1 MKNIYTLFCGIAVV
15 ILPLMLFAQNS
26 GSELFNE
33 KVSGRDA
40 PNLIVVHVD
49 GGDYG
54 YQDDLY
60 IRFMEGATPNYD
72 IELEAIKWYSINPD
86 ATMIWSIAEDGTELA
101 INAMPLSC
109 LYNGCTSIPVHFQC
123 GYDDEYTL
131 TFSGMDTFE
140 YPTEFWLEDLNNQS
154 NWLSVNDGSN
164 TYRFN
169 GQVSDSSF
177 NRFIIHFMDPT
188 GVHPNPFDAPAESNI
203 KIYASTQYAIIETDR
218 PESLRGIQIFDL
230 VGNEIYMKKGSFE
243 KLSKLYVSGH
253 IGYYF
258 VKVVT
263 ATNIY
268 TQKIFIGY

>member
-1 MKNIYTLFCGIAVV
+1 MKNIYTLFCGMAVV
-15 ILPLMLFAQNS
+15 IFPLMLLAQNGTDVS
-26 GSELFNE
+26 YKGSPA
-33 KVSGRDA
+33 RDT
-40 PNLIVVHVD
+40 PNVLNVHIA
-49 GGDYG
+49 GGDYN
-54 YQDDLY
+54 YEDNLY
-60 IRFMEGATPNYD
+60 IYFWEGATTGYD

-109 LYNGCTSIPVHFQC
+109 LYNGCTSIPIHFQC

-203 KIYASTQYAIIETDR
+203 KIYASTQYAVIETDR
-218 PESLRGIQIFDL
+218 PDSIRGIQIFDL
-230 VGNEIYMKKGSFE
+230 VGNEIYMKKGRFE

-268 TQKIFIGY
+268 SQKIFIGY

>member
-109 LYNGCTSIPVHFQC
+109 LYNGCTSIPIHFQC

-140 YPTEFWLEDLNNQS
+140 YPTEFWLEDMNTDG
-154 NWLSVNDGSN
+154 NWISVNNESF
-164 TYRFN
+164 TY
-169 GQVSDSSF
+169 
-177 NRFIIHFMDPT
+177 
-188 GVHPNPFDAPAESNI
+188 
-203 KIYASTQYAIIETDR
+203 STW
-218 PESLRGIQIFDL
+218 
-230 VGNEIYMKKGSFE
+230 
-243 KLSKLYVSGH
+243 
-253 IGYYF
+253 
-258 VKVVT
+258 
-263 ATNIY
+263 
-268 TQKIFIGY
+268 